1 MHSNAPLTGLHIQP
15 DILDALASDI
25 PVVALESALITHG
38 LPPPHNLQVAE
49 LMAAA
54 VREAG
59 AVPAIMAVID
69 GKLSVGLDREML
81 GRLSVIA
88 NPLKISMRDLPVAMA
103 TGGTGGTTVAASM
116 HLAHAG
122 GIRVFATGGIGG
134 VHRGCAW
141 DVSNDLNA
149 LATLPV
155 TVVCSGAKAI
165 LDLPLTMEA
174 LETRGVTVAGYQTSE
189 FPAFYCRSSGL
200 PVDIRCDN
208 PSEVAALVHARDLA
222 GLSQAVLIAQP
233 IPPGDALP
241 AEDVEAAI
249 SRALDDA
256 EREGVKGYAITPYL
270 LHRISLLTDTRSLH
284 ANMALLANNARLA
297 AEIAGAL
304 LND

>member
-284 ANMALLANNARLA
+284 ANRALLANNARLA